1 MLVRPVSVELLM
13 ITQAIAN
20 RQSRPDLIEAV
31 LQEHKFGF
39 EDVYA
44 ATQRLYAFSHA
55 LACSPIL
62 DVWIMPPSQGEIYS
76 QISPALWE
84 AVAAARL
91 EYSENDPFSQ
101 VTFAIGDLEQ
111 FMRCR

>member
-20 RQSRPDLIEAV
+20 RRNRHDVIEAV

-39 EDVYA
+39 EEVYA

-55 LACSPIL
+55 LAGSPLL
-62 DVWIMPPSQGEIYS
+62 DAWIMPPSRGDIYS
-76 QISPALWE
+76 EISPALWE
-84 AVAAARL
+84 AVASARL
-91 EYSENDPFSQ
+91 EYSENDPFSEAM
-101 VTFAIGDLEQ
+101 FDIGDLQQ
-111 FMRCR
+111 FIQRR